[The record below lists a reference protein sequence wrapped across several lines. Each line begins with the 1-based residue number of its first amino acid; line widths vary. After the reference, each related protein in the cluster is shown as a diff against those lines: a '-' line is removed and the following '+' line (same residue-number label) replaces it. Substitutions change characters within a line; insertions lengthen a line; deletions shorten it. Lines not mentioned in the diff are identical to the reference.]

1 MDAFGFSEGAMTSE
15 RKVVAQNKRARFD
28 YYIEETLEAGIVLQG
43 SEVKSLRQGQ
53 GSITE
58 SYATEEEGALYL
70 VNSFIPEYNEASRFN
85 HNPKRRRKLLVH
97 KRELNRIWIAIR
109 RKGMTLVPLSLYFN
123 ERGIA
128 KLELGFASGKKKADK
143 RTVEKERDWQREK
156 GRLMRNKS
164 NV

>member
-1 MDAFGFSEGAMTSE
+1 MTLE
-15 RKVVAQNKRARFD
+15 RKVVALNKRARFD
-28 YYIEETLEAGIVLQG
+28 YYIEETLEVGIILQG

-128 KLELGFASGKKKADK
+128 KLELGLASGKKKADK

-156 GRLMRNKS
+156 GRLMRSKG
-164 NV
+164 

>member
-1 MDAFGFSEGAMTSE
+1 MTSE
-15 RKVVAQNKRARFD
+15 RKVVALNKRARFD
-28 YYIEETLEAGIVLQG
+28 YYIEETLEAGIILQG

-156 GRLMRNKS
+156 GRLMRSKG
-164 NV
+164 

>member
-1 MDAFGFSEGAMTSE
+1 MDALDFSEGAMTSE
-15 RKVVAQNKRARFD
+15 RKVVALNKRARFD
-28 YYIEETLEAGIVLQG
+28 YYIEETLEAGIILQG

-156 GRLMRNKS
+156 GRLMRSKG
-164 NV
+164 

>member
-1 MDAFGFSEGAMTSE
+1 MTST
-15 RKVVAQNKRARFD
+15 RKVVALNKRARFD
-28 YYIEETLEAGIVLQG
+28 YYIEETLEAGIILQG

-97 KRELNRIWIAIR
+97 KRELNRIWVAIR

-143 RTVEKERDWQREK
+143 RAVEKERDWQREK
-156 GRLMRNKS
+156 GRLMRSKG
-164 NV
+164 

>member
-1 MDAFGFSEGAMTSE
+1 MTSE
-15 RKVVAQNKRARFD
+15 RKVVALNKRARFD
-28 YYIEETLEAGIVLQG
+28 YYIEETLEAGIILQG

-70 VNSFIPEYNEASRFN
+70 VNSFVPEYNEASRFN

-128 KLELGFASGKKKADK
+128 KLELGLASGKKKADK

-156 GRLMRNKS
+156 GRLMRSKG
-164 NV
+164 

>member
-1 MDAFGFSEGAMTSE
+1 MDALGFREGAMTSE

-28 YYIEETLEAGIVLQG
+28 YYIEETLEAGIILQG
-43 SEVKSLRQGQ
+43 SEVKSLRQGE
-53 GSITE
+53 GSIAE

-97 KRELNRIWIAIR
+97 KRELKRIWIAIR

-128 KLELGFASGKKKADK
+128 KVELGLASGKKKADK

-156 GRLMRNKS
+156 GRLMRSKG
-164 NV
+164 